1 MCAAE
6 LLTTKGTMS
15 TSRSTSTSRASRPST
30 AQGSTPARTPAI
42 DSPAAQRPRR
52 KRSRARTATAAPA
65 RPVARPVEPVLA
77 APIPAAMGFAELG
90 VPARLVDALT
100 ERGITS
106 PFAVQAATLPD
117 SLAGRDVLGRGR
129 TGSGKTLAFVL
140 PVVTA
145 LASSQ
150 QRRQRSRPRAVIL
163 TPTRELATQV
173 YAVLEPLA
181 AALGLTAMTIFGGV
195 PQNKQVRTLQR
206 GVDVVVA
213 CPGRLEDLMRQGH
226 VRLDEVCVTVLD
238 EADHMADL
246 GFLPSVRRILD
257 ATPSGGQRLLFSATL
272 DNEVDVLVRTYLQ
285 SPATHSVPDDQT
297 VSVPIDHHVLTVHA
311 TDKAQV
317 VRELASGQQRA
328 LLFTRTKH
336 GARKLAG
343 DLSAAGIPSVDLH
356 GNLSQAVRDRNLTAF
371 RDGDVRVLVATDI
384 AARGIHV
391 DDVGIVVHVDP
402 PAEHKA
408 FTHRSGRTA
417 RAGASGVVVTLQTPA
432 QDRDVAVMTRKAGI
446 HPHKSTVRPGAEYV
460 RTLVGPQAELVHP
473 PAAGHQAKPARTAQ
487 PGRANGRSRRSA
499 RHRAASRG

>member
-1 MCAAE
+1 MRAVARTDVHQAGPQAAAKVKVKVH
-6 LLTTKGTMS
+6 TQSIAT
-15 TSRSTSTSRASRPST
+15 TSTGGA
-30 AQGSTPARTPAI
+30 
-42 DSPAAQRPRR
+42 
-52 KRSRARTATAAPA
+52 
-65 RPVARPVEPVLA
+65 V
-77 APIPAAMGFAELG
+77 GFTELG
-90 VPARLVDALT
+90 VPSRLIAVLA
-100 ERGITS
+100 ERGIEA
-106 PFAVQAATLPD
+106 PFAVQSATLPD

-140 PVVTA
+140 PVVMA
-145 LASSQ
+145 LASGQ

-173 YAVLEPLA
+173 FTVLEPLA
-181 AALGLTAMTIFGGV
+181 AAVGLTAMTIFGGV

-226 VRLDEVCVTVLD
+226 VRLDDVRITVLD

-257 ATPSGGQRLLFSATL
+257 ATPDDGQRLLFSATL
-272 DNEVDVLVRTYLQ
+272 DNEVDVLVRSYLHA
-285 SPATHSVPDDQT
+285 PATHSIADEET

-317 VRELASGQQRA
+317 VRELASGRQRA

-336 GARKLAG
+336 AARKLAG

-371 RDGDVRVLVATDI
+371 RTGEVRVLVATDI

-391 DDVGIVVHVDP
+391 DDVGLVVHVDP

-432 QDRDVAVMTRKAGI
+432 QDRDVAVMTRRAGI
-446 HPHKSTVRPGAEYV
+446 QPQKSTVRPGAEYV
-460 RTLVGPQAELVHP
+460 RTLVGPQADLVEPKTAVHEP
-473 PAAGHQAKPARTAQ
+473 VAA
-487 PGRANGRSRRSA
+487 RSA
-499 RHRAASRG
+499 RPDTAGGRGRRHARNRRPRRAATSAR

>member
-30 AQGSTPARTPAI
+30 AQVSTPARTPAI

-65 RPVARPVEPVLA
+65 RPVARPEEPVLA

-150 QRRQRSRPRAVIL
+150 HRRQRSRPRAVIL

-257 ATPSGGQRLLFSATL
+257 ATPADGQRLLFSATL

-356 GNLSQAVRDRNLTAF
+356 GNLSQAVRDRHLTAF

-391 DDVGIVVHVDP
+391 DDVGLVVHVDP

-460 RTLVGPQAELVHP
+460 RTLVGPQADLVQP
-473 PAAGHQAKPARTAQ
+473 SPAGQQAKPPRTSQ
-487 PGRANGRSRRSA
+487 PRRSSGRPRRSA
-499 RHRAASRG
+499 RHRAAPRG